1 MIEPLVAFSSI
12 RQNPHP
18 LARHSLTADLTNWP
32 AAPSQENLL
41 SKFFFQEHTLDY
53 GCLALKMCWIGDWG

>member
-12 RQNPHP
+12 RQKPHP

-32 AAPSQENLL
+32 PAPSQENLL
-41 SKFFFQEHTLDY
+41 SKFFCRNIL
-53 GCLALKMCWIGDWG
+53 WIMDVLH